1 MELLTTT
8 ESSVMAETLE
18 SSKLNH
24 WPLNTF
30 FAQAVSTHN
39 MDITRCVYSNQ
50 SLKLTFK
57 QKLNPNW
64 KIQFSMNA
72 DPHFLLKIYV

>member
-1 MELLTTT
+1 
-8 ESSVMAETLE
+8 
-18 SSKLNH
+18 
-24 WPLNTF
+24 
-30 FAQAVSTHN
+30 

-64 KIQFSMNA
+64 KIQFSMN
-72 DPHFLLKIYV
+72 FFSKFTFNFNS